1 MNEYTFNQMEVGK
14 EEHFVAIITE
24 NMMTAFCDISGD
36 INPLHMDSDYAQ
48 CQQFKDR
55 LVYGLLTA
63 SFYSTLIGVHLP
75 GKHAILQSLHI
86 KFQKPVY
93 VGDKL
98 NISGKITHMIEVYK
112 VVEIKSIILNQDREK
127 VSTAKITA
135 GLFR

>member
-1 MNEYTFNQMEVGK
+1 MNEYSFDQIEVGK
-14 EEHFVAIITE
+14 EEQFVAIITE
-24 NMMTAFCDISGD
+24 DMMSAFCDISGD

-48 CQQFKDR
+48 FQNFKDR

-63 SFYSTLIGVHLP
+63 SFYSTLIGVYLP
-75 GKHAILQSLHI
+75 GKNAMLQSLNI
-86 KFQKPVY
+86 KFQKPVF

-98 NISGKITHMIEVYK
+98 NIFGEITHMSEVYK

>member
-14 EEHFVAIITE
+14 EEHFVTIITE
-24 NMMTAFCDISGD
+24 DMMSAFCDISGD

-48 CQQFKDR
+48 CHNFKDR

-75 GKHAILQSLHI
+75 GKNAMLQSINI
-86 KFQKPVY
+86 KFQKPVF

-98 NISGKITHMIEVYK
+98 NISGKIIHISEVFK
-112 VVEIKSIILNQDREK
+112 IVEIKSIILNQDREK
-127 VSTAKITA
+127 VSAAKITA

>member
-14 EEHFVAIITE
+14 EEHFVAIIKE
-24 NMMTAFCDISGD
+24 DMMSAFCDISGD
-36 INPLHMDSDYAQ
+36 INPLHMDSDYAH
-48 CQQFKDR
+48 CRHFKDR

-75 GKHAILQSLHI
+75 GKHAILQSLNI